1 MPAKAAEAALD
12 DLSAI
17 ADVPLAAGDIF
28 LLPEARLL
36 GLRLGTADTALPL
49 LATVLG
55 LAAVPLGL
63 PAAAVAASSAA
74 LTASILLPSM
84 LLLPKALG
92 YSIVFKLML

>member
-1 MPAKAAEAALD
+1 MPANAAEAAREA
-12 DLSAI
+12 LSAA
-17 ADVPLAAGDIF
+17 ADVALVAGDI
-28 LLPEARLL
+28 LVLPEARLL
-36 GLRLGTADTALPL
+36 GLGLGTAYATCRPPL

-63 PAAAVAASSAA
+63 PAAASSAA

-92 YSIVFKLML
+92 YSIVLRLML